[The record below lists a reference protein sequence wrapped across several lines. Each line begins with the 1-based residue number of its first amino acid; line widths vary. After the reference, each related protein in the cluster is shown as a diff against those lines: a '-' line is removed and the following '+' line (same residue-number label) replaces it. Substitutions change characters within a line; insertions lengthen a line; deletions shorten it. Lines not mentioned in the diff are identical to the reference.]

1 MMKKK
6 FRYIGISIAGC
17 LLVGYLC
24 QNVIEG
30 SMDGWFR
37 ALKKP
42 HFLLPDHWLTP
53 LWAML
58 FVLSG
63 ISAGLVWARGHHHIW
78 VKTALYHFVFQLLF
92 NALWALVFFGLQRPF
107 AGLVVILILLTL
119 VILTIKWFRIVSKP
133 AALLLV
139 PYSLWVGYLAVANY
153 SIWALNP

>member
-1 MMKKK
+1 MKKK
-6 FRYIGISIAGC
+6 VKYITLCIAGC

-24 QNVIEG
+24 QIVILG
-30 SMDGWFR
+30 SMDGWYR
-37 ALKKP
+37 ELDKP
-42 HFLLPDHWLTP
+42 GFLIPDRWFTP
-53 LWAML
+53 IWAML

-63 ISAGLVWARGHHHIW
+63 ISAGLVWAKGHHHIW

-107 AGLVVILILLTL
+107 AGLVVMLILLTL
-119 VILTIKWFRIVSKP
+119 VFLTIKWFRIISRT